1 MTTPLFPASAYL
13 ARLGLTQWPALTPEG
28 LAELVCAQSRAICF
42 ENLDTL
48 SDTPVDVS
56 LAAIV
61 DKLLIRGRGGYCF
74 ELNGLLGAAL
84 QAAGFTARRRLAR
97 VSFRRPGP
105 GPRTHLLWLVELDGE
120 TWLADA
126 GFGGPG
132 TFAPIRFV
140 PGVVTIQAGARF
152 RLVAEGEHGLHLQRW
167 IDGDWVNVYLV
178 DPGPVRDVDL
188 VMGNHFTAT
197 WPTSPFRTI
206 FMCYARC
213 DDGFW
218 GIEGNALVRRNA
230 GFEAVEQREL
240 ADADALHAELKA
252 LFKLDVPAAIVH
264 TCWQRVQMNAL
275 PPPASTA

>member
-1 MTTPLFPASAYL
+1 MTTTPFPADRYL
-13 ARLGLTQWPALTPEG
+13 TRLGLSQWPASTPEG

-48 SDTPVDVS
+48 S
-56 LAAIV
+56 
-61 DKLLIRGRGGYCF
+61 GF

-132 TFAPIRFV
+132 TVAPIRFV

-152 RLVAEGEHGLHLQRW
+152 RLLDEGEHGLHLQRW
-167 IDGDWVNVYLV
+167 IDGDWVDVYLV
-178 DPGPVRDVDL
+178 DPGPVRDVDI

-197 WPTSPFRTI
+197 WPTSPFRHI

-213 DDGFW
+213 DDCFW
-218 GIEGNALVRRNA
+218 GIQGNRLVRRNA
-230 GFEAVEQREL
+230 NFEAVEQREIG
-240 ADADALHAELKA
+240 DADVLHAELKA
-252 LFKLDVPAAIVH
+252 LFKLELPVAVVH
-264 TCWQRVQMNAL
+264 ASWQRVQMNAL
-275 PPPASTA
+275 PPPASSA